1 MQELM
6 QAQIQPD
13 LAEVNATVG
22 RAEVAV
28 TFAFNKQQQQI
39 FTGVL
44 TEFKKMV

>member
-22 RAEVAV
+22 RAEFAV
-28 TFAFNKQQQQI
+28 TFAFNKQQQI